1 MRGRAETRKIIEVR
15 VRSKLWSVL
24 AMEGKALV
32 FGPALNQKLKQPT
45 YRTRGLEECGFI
57 DSETKSTVFLLD
69 PVAFLPRWKCLKEME
84 TVR

>member
-1 MRGRAETRKIIEVR
+1 MRGSVEKRKIIEVR

-32 FGPALNQKLKQPT
+32 FCPALNPKLKQPT
-45 YRTRGLEECGFI
+45 YGTRGLDECGFI

-69 PVAFLPRWKCLKEME
+69 PFTLLPPW
-84 TVR
+84 